1 MTTPI
6 ALTLMMLAASAA
18 DAGQSPGIPI
28 RLAID
33 PFGYR
38 GVSLDDGPLR
48 RQVDAAREDYL
59 RIPNDDLLKGFRRR
73 AGKPAPGADLGGWYS
88 ADIFHPFGQF
98 VSGLAR
104 LHAATG
110 DPACREKA
118 EALLAGWAECIE
130 PDGYF
135 YYSRKPNAPHYIY
148 DKMVGGLTDMVLFCD
163 SKLAAE
169 SLAKITGWAEKH
181 LDRSNPYAFGGTEW
195 YTLSENLY
203 RAHRA
208 TGDPR
213 YRDFAAVWHYAEYW
227 DIYARNGDLF
237 GDRGNGRRTGVYH
250 AYSHVNTL
258 GGAAQAYL
266 HTGERRFLD
275 TILHAHDTLLARQCY
290 PTGGFGPDEQLL
302 PRAEWVKK
310 ADYSHNSFE
319 TQCGCFAVFKLCK
332 YLMTIT
338 GEARYGDWIERLAYN
353 GIAAT
358 IPMSSDGRVFYY
370 SDYGALGGVKR
381 NHWDAWSCCTGTRP
395 MVLGDLHDLVYFHDD
410 NAVYVNLYVPSTLTW
425 LDRSAGPIMIRQL
438 TRFPEDDSTKLLIQ
452 LPAQRPTAFGL
463 KLRVPGW
470 LAGPLEVAVNGQ
482 PVAATSD
489 AHGWAAVRR
498 LWKDGD
504 RVTVRLP
511 MKFAVKPLDAATP
524 SPAMIMRGP
533 AALAV
538 RATGTGS
545 NPGDLLRSPDLER
558 SLAASAGEPLTYRP
572 RSGAELLVRPF
583 YAFKQGERYSLYLDP
598 HRHSHRDARFTGGGW
613 RESEAFRYND
623 HPGDSAEFTFR
634 GTGVRWIGFRFDDAG
649 IAEVRIDDRP
659 VVRVDQYAP
668 RRDQPFEWRSDD
680 LPAGEHRIT
689 ITISDAKPAASRGR
703 FLNIAGFEVRGSG
716 IAALRSA
723 GGSAALRSSKKRHGL
738 NRSCVSGPPVIRFS
752 VSCRRSSTGRIA
764 GSRARL
770 WA

>member
-1 MTTPI
+1 MIMTSEIPAISGPPDGRGRPLLADGAAPHHTAIVHGAGSRGWTEAHRELEVPMTTPT
-6 ALTLMMLAASAA
+6 ALILMMLTAPAA
-18 DAGQSPGIPI
+18 DVGASPESSV
-28 RLAID
+28 RLAIE

-38 GVSLDDGPLR
+38 GVSLDDGPLK

-73 AGKPAPGADLGGWYS
+73 AGKSAPGADLGGWYS
-88 ADIFHPFGQF
+88 SDIFHVFGQIL
-98 VSGLAR
+98 SGLAR

-118 EALLAGWAECIE
+118 EALLAGWADCIE

-148 DKMVGGLTDMVLFCD
+148 DKMVGGLADMVLFCD

-169 SLAKITGWAEKH
+169 SLAKITRWAEKH

-213 YRDFAAVWHYAEYW
+213 YRDFAAVWHYSEYW
-227 DIYARNGDLF
+227 DIYARKGDLF
-237 GDRGNGRRTGVYH
+237 GDRGHGRRTGVYH

-266 HTGERRFLD
+266 HTGDRRFFD
-275 TILHAHDTLLARQCY
+275 VIQNAHNTLLAQQCH
-290 PTGGFGPDEQLL
+290 PTGGFGPDEQIL
-302 PRAEWVKK
+302 PRADWIKK

-338 GEARYGDWIERLAYN
+338 GDARYGDWIERLAYN

-358 IPMSSDGRVFYY
+358 IPMSTDGRVFYY
-370 SDYGALGGVKR
+370 SDYNALGGAKH
-381 NHWDAWSCCTGTRP
+381 NHPVGWTCCTGTRL
-395 MVLGDLHDLVYFHDD
+395 MALADLHDLVYFRGD
-410 NAVYVNLYVPSTLTW
+410 NELYVNLYVPSTVTW
-425 LDRSAGPIMIRQL
+425 QYPEGGGPVVIRQL
-438 TRFPEDDSTKLLIQ
+438 TRFPESDSTTLVVEPSTGVSTFL
-452 LPAQRPTAFGL
+452 L
-463 KLRVPGW
+463 KLRVPSW
-470 LAGPLEVAVNGQ
+470 LGGPMDVAINGE
-482 PVAATSD
+482 PCARSSD
-489 AHGWAAVRR
+489 SGSWVWLHRE
-498 LWKDGD
+498 WKDGD

-511 MKFAVKPLDAATP
+511 MKLALKPLDAAAP
-524 SPAMIMRGP
+524 SPAMIVRGP
-533 AALAV
+533 VALAV
-538 RATGTGS
+538 RATGPGA
-545 NPGDLLRSPDLER
+545 NPGDLLRSADLER
-558 SLAASAGEPLTYRP
+558 SLIASAGEPLTYRP

-583 YAFKQGERYSLYLDP
+583 YAFKQDERYSLYLDP
-598 HRHSHRDARFTGGGW
+598 NRHSHREARFIGDGW
-613 RESEAFRYND
+613 RESEAFRYDD
-623 HPGDSAEFTFR
+623 HPGDSAGFTFR

-659 VVRVDQYAP
+659 AIRVDQYAP
-668 RRDQPFEWRSDD
+668 RRDVPFEWRSDD

-689 ITISDAKPAASRGR
+689 ITVADAKPAASKGR
-703 FLNIAGFEVRGSG
+703 FLNIAGFEVR
-716 IAALRSA
+716 
-723 GGSAALRSSKKRHGL
+723 
-738 NRSCVSGPPVIRFS
+738 P
-752 VSCRRSSTGRIA
+752 
-764 GSRARL
+764 
-770 WA
+770 

>member
-1 MTTPI
+1 MSM
-6 ALTLMMLAASAA
+6 LVVLMLSILGGQPA
-18 DAGQSPGIPI
+18 DAGKSPEPPV
-28 RLAID
+28 RLAIE

-38 GVSLDDGPLR
+38 GVNLDDGPLK
-48 RQVDAAREDYL
+48 RQVDAARDDYR
-59 RIPNDDLLKGFRRR
+59 RIPNDDLLKGFRLR

-88 ADIFHPFGQF
+88 SDTFHVFGQIL
-98 VSGLAR
+98 SGLAR

-148 DKMVGGLTDMVLFCD
+148 DKMVGGLTDMILFCG

-169 SLAKITGWAEKH
+169 SLAKITGWAEKN
-181 LDRSNPYAFGGTEW
+181 LDRSNRYAFGGTEW

-213 YRDFAAVWHYAEYW
+213 YRDFAAVWHYTEYW
-227 DIYARNGDLF
+227 DIYARKGDLF

-266 HTGERRFLD
+266 HTGDRRFLD
-275 TILHAHDTLLARQCY
+275 TILHAHDLLVAQQCY
-290 PTGGFGPDEQLL
+290 PTGGFGPDEQIL
-302 PRAEWVKK
+302 PRAEWIKK

-332 YLMTIT
+332 YLLTIT
-338 GEARYGDWIERLAYN
+338 GDARYGDWIERLAYN

-381 NHWDAWSCCTGTRP
+381 NHWGAWSCCTGTRP
-395 MVLGDLHDLVYFHDD
+395 MALGDLHDLVYFHDSD
-410 NAVYVNLYVPSTLTW
+410 DVYVNLYVPSTVTW
-425 LDRSAGPIMIRQL
+425 ERPGDGGPVRIHQL
-438 TRFPEDDSTKLLIQ
+438 TRFPEADTTSLIVNLPSSRSST
-452 LPAQRPTAFGL
+452 FGL

-470 LAGPLEVAVNGQ
+470 LAGPLEVAVNGLS
-482 PVAATSD
+482 VAAPPD
-489 AHGWAAVRR
+489 RGWVTVRR
-498 LWKDGD
+498 EWRNND
-504 RVTVRLP
+504 RVTMRLP
-511 MKFAVKPLDAATP
+511 MKLELKPLDAAAP
-524 SPAMIMRGP
+524 YPAIIVRGP
-533 AALAV
+533 VALAV
-538 RATGTGS
+538 GATGPDS
-545 NPGDLLRSPDLER
+545 NPGDLLRSPELDQ

-572 RSGAELLVRPF
+572 RSGADLLVRPF
-583 YAFKQGERYSLYLDP
+583 YAFKQDERYSLYLDP
-598 HRHSHRDARFTGGGW
+598 NRHSHRDARFTGDGW
-613 RESEAFRYND
+613 RESRAFRYDD
-623 HPGDSAEFTFR
+623 HPGDSASFTFH
-634 GTGVRWIGFRFDDAG
+634 GTGVRWIGYRFDDAG

-668 RRDQPFEWRSDD
+668 RRDVPFEWRSDD

-689 ITISDAKPAASRGR
+689 ITVAEAKPAASRGR
-703 FLNIAGFEVRGSG
+703 FINIAGFEVR
-716 IAALRSA
+716 
-723 GGSAALRSSKKRHGL
+723 
-738 NRSCVSGPPVIRFS
+738 P
-752 VSCRRSSTGRIA
+752 
-764 GSRARL
+764 
-770 WA
+770 